1 MEKNEQIRI
10 VKISYG
16 VGIVVSFFIS
26 FIKSTFV
33 DNYGI
38 ISAIKV
44 SLILTLWWMFYFE
57 IGWKIPLLNK
67 ILYRID
73 LNGTWY
79 GEYKSTSLNDG
90 KVYKGPMVIRIKQ
103 NFLKINVTSFTEK
116 YNNYSY
122 SENLKY
128 DGSAGRHSL
137 IYVYSQSDNNPF
149 DLAQRNG
156 TSELILV
163 DSNNKYKLEGG
174 FWTILGS
181 KGKLKLTRVSKKIVN
196 SFEDGKELYKQFEQ

>member
-128 DGSAGRHSL
+128 DGNAGRYSL